1 MAATLAEVLA
11 LPSFRAAGTEVLHGD
26 PEQVR
31 VRWVH
36 SSEVFEMGSLLAGGE
51 VLLTSGLGLHGRTAE
66 HLRSYVDQL
75 ADAGIAALG
84 LEVGRTFFTVPEPVV
99 EAARRR
105 EVPVLVF
112 HRVVPFE
119 RMVED
124 FHELLVRRKVE
135 AGTGD
140 AGWRTLTQVVIE
152 GRGLR
157 ALLDETSRLAGC
169 AVELRDPEG
178 RTVERSRI
186 ASVSGEAG
194 VEVQVRGEP
203 GVHGT
208 LRLLGAATAARL
220 RVADAA
226 GAAVALELGRG
237 TGGGHRPGPAQSLV
251 ADLAAGAVV
260 SRADVLHRLGDLGW
274 PPLEGR
280 HLVVA
285 ALDVDAAVP
294 LTDAV
299 AATERAVAAEGRE
312 TGVLVGTAAGHVVMV
327 QRGGRRAVPAQV
339 REDLAAT
346 AERLAAE
353 LPGRVL
359 LGATTPVADPGDLAA
374 AVGRARQVVRTARRY
389 GRRTGVVMER
399 DVAAH
404 RLLTR
409 EIDPQVLR
417 DFVHEQI
424 GPLVDHDREHRS
436 ELLRTL
442 DAYLACSLSKARTAE
457 LLGLRRQSLYDR
469 LARIERLLGVS
480 LDEADHRTG
489 LGLALLGWRM
499 RTGLDPQVGFGG

>member
-26 PEQVR
+26 PESVR

-51 VLLTSGLGLHGRTAE
+51 VLLTSGLGLHGRTAD
-66 HLRSYVDQL
+66 HLEAYVDQL
-75 ADAGIAALG
+75 ADAGVAALG
-84 LEVGRTFFTVPEPVV
+84 LEVGRTFFAVPEPIV
-99 EAARRR
+99 EAALRRD
-105 EVPVLVF
+105 VPVLVF

-178 RTVERSRI
+178 QTVERSRI

-194 VEVQVRGEP
+194 VELQVRGEV

-208 LRLLGAATAARL
+208 LRLLGAATTHRQ

-251 ADLAAGAVV
+251 ADLAAGVVV
-260 SRADVLHRLGDLGW
+260 SRADVLHRLADLGW

-285 ALDVDAAVP
+285 AVEVDAAVP
-294 LTDAV
+294 VTDAV
-299 AATERAVAAEGRE
+299 AATERVLGHEG
-312 TGVLVGTAAGHVVMV
+312 GVLVGTAAGHVVVV
-327 QRGGRRAVPAQV
+327 QRGGRRAVPTQV
-339 REDLAAT
+339 REDLAA
-346 AERLAAE
+346 AAGRLAAE

-359 LGATTPVADPGDLAA
+359 VGATTPVADAGDLAA
-374 AVGRARQVVRTARRY
+374 AVGRARQVVRVARRS

-404 RLLTR
+404 RLVTR
-409 EIDPQVLR
+409 AIDPQVLS